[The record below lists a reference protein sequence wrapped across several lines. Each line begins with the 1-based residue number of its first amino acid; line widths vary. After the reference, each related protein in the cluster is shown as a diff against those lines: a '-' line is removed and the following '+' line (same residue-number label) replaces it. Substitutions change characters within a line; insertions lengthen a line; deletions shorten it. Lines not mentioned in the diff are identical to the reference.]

1 MLVNSVKEFFGIH
14 SPSRLFRDEI
24 GKYLPM
30 GIGVGFENEMPGLE
44 KQVNANINELYEGLK
59 GTVDMET
66 AKTTAAIA
74 SNNYAYYNSNRQVDN
89 SRKIEQ
95 NVTIVN
101 PERTPS
107 ENARALKKAGRE
119 LVYGY

>member
-1 MLVNSVKEFFGIH
+1 
-14 SPSRLFRDEI
+14 
-24 GKYLPM
+24 M
-30 GIGVGFENEMPGLE
+30 GIGVGFESEMPNLE
-44 KQVNANINELYEGLK
+44 NQVNDNISELYEGLK

-66 AKTTAAIA
+66 AKTTATVA
-74 SNNYAYYNSNRQVDN
+74 SNNYAYYNSNGKVDN